1 MLLGSTLSGGMK
13 LQKQQGYDKSLS
25 QALTLG
31 TDNRLFFKLVMN
43 DEGGYEI
50 PAASIAGRNLSWE
63 KLKLGFLVED
73 GDMIELTD
81 SGKLIDKTGLSSWV
95 NIAYLLR
102 DAECVYEKESAED
115 KAKRDA
121 EKIGVPIDQIELA
134 KTLEGIELRYHGG
147 EAADGTRIS
156 PKEALLVSPLRVYTY
171 IQCLLVPMDKTG
183 APDWK
188 SAQSC
193 SLDIKN
199 KKAQQLFDLL
209 SKPEYVNTDDMVLEV
224 GYAYKGEDKQKAG
237 QAASFQGIS
246 KDTSIKTLYPEDW
259 AKYGVKKLED
269 LFTDAEMIIAKNG
282 NANSRTTIADVIS
295 AIRKYCATNLGVL
308 ASIKFEKD
316 ETKKAAKD
324 LIEFGLLDAV
334 PKIKELAMSVV
345 EENTAAGDS
354 TTTAEDAVEQEA
366 MQNMKDG
373 KMAQATTLS
382 EMQAAAGP
390 SGFGSEDDDI
400 ANI

>member
-31 TDNRLFFKLVMN
+31 TDNRLFFKLIKN

-50 PAASIAGRNLSWE
+50 PAASIAGRNLNWD

-81 SGKLIDKTGLSSWV
+81 GGKLIDKTGLSAWV

-102 DAECVYEKESAED
+102 DAACVDEKESAED

-121 EKIGVPIDQIELA
+121 DKIGVPIDQVELS

-156 PKEALLVSPLRVYTY
+156 PKENLLISPLRVYTY
-171 IQCLLVPMDKTG
+171 IQCLLVPMDKNG

-188 SAQSC
+188 NAQSC
-193 SLDIKN
+193 SLDVKN

-209 SKPEYVNTDDMVLEV
+209 SKPQYVNADDMVLEV
-224 GYAYKGEDKQKAG
+224 GYSYKGEDKQKAG

-246 KDTSIKTLYPEDW
+246 TDTSIKTLYPDDW
-259 AKYGVKKLED
+259 NKYGVKKLED
-269 LFTDAEMIIAKNG
+269 LFTDAEMIKAKNG
-282 NANSRTTIADVIS
+282 NANSRTTVADVIS
-295 AIRKYCATNLGVL
+295 AIRKYCATNLGVM
-308 ASIKFEKD
+308 ACINFEKD
-316 ETKKAAKD
+316 EAKKAAND
-324 LIEFGLLDAV
+324 LVEFGLLDSV
-334 PKIKELAMSVV
+334 PKIKQMAMSVV
-345 EENTAAGDS
+345 ETSSEEKES
-354 TTTAEDAVEQEA
+354 TEATAEEAAEQEA

-373 KMAQATTLS
+373 KMAQATTLT

-390 SGFGSEDDDI
+390 SGFGDDDDI
-400 ANI
+400 SNI